1 MSKVEIGKKFK
12 LKSTGQRF
20 VVVEETKTYRLSPVA
35 APAFQTP
42 NLTEQDVL
50 DQFESYE
57 EEEEAQDGDKNTSR
71 SDRS

>member
-20 VVVEETKTYRLSPVA
+20 VVVEEIKIFRLSPVA
-35 APAFQTP
+35 APAFHTP

-50 DQFESYE
+50 DQFEPYE
-57 EEEEAQDGDKNTSR
+57 EGDEN
-71 SDRS
+71 DRSC